1 MIEWVVFDLDMTLL
15 DTFRGF
21 YSAFMKCVEE
31 HGARPPPPSFDS
43 FLADYEE
50 NLLRSYVPG
59 GGADSFRFWRR
70 CWSIYVEAGGEVG
83 GRPIPGM
90 AELVKRLKDE
100 GGRRIIVATGGREM
114 ESGLV
119 RREMEAAGG
128 VSGGVDAVHS
138 LGDLGGRGGTKLD
151 LLRVVI
157 ETHGIIPRLAAY
169 VTDTPRDVEAG
180 VAVGFNSIGFASW
193 TRRFPGGVPVASTA
207 SDVYEIIKRLDA
219 EQ

>member
-1 MIEWVVFDLDMTLL
+1 MDMTLL

-21 YSAFMKCVEE
+21 YSAFIKCVEE
-31 HGARPPPPSFDS
+31 HGAQPPTSFDS

-59 GGADSFRFWRR
+59 GVDSFRFWRR
-70 CWSIYVEAGGEVG
+70 CWSIYVDAGEV

-90 AELVKRLKDE
+90 TGLVKLLKAE
-100 GGRRIIVATGGREM
+100 GRRVIVATGREV

-119 RREMEAAGG
+119 RREVEAAGI
-128 VSGGVDAVHS
+128 SGVDAIHS
-138 LGDLGGRGGTKLD
+138 LGDLGRGTKLD

-157 ETHGIIPRLAAY
+157 EEHGIIPSLTAY

-180 VAVGFNSIGFASW
+180 IAVGFNSIGFASW
-193 TRRFPGGVPVASTA
+193 TRRFPMVPVASTA
-207 SDVYEIIKRLDA
+207 SDVHEIIKRLDA
-219 EQ
+219 RR

>member
-31 HGARPPPPSFDS
+31 HGARPPPSFDS

-59 GGADSFRFWRR
+59 GADSFRFWRR
-70 CWSIYVEAGGEVG
+70 CWSIYVEAGEV

-100 GGRRIIVATGGREM
+100 GRRIIVATGREM

-119 RREMEAAGG
+119 RREMEAAG
-128 VSGGVDAVHS
+128 VSGVDAVHS
-138 LGDLGGRGGTKLD
+138 LGDLGRGTKLD

-193 TRRFPGGVPVASTA
+193 TRRFPGVPVASTA